1 MAGIYLQAIERMK
14 SRRISFG
21 LRLSLFGTL
30 LITLSVALC
39 AWFAYRFRYEELKA
53 AVANELL
60 AVVNSAAPGID
71 GDRHNDIF
79 RDKKDQIRGLPYFT
93 AVRAQLQEIKRR
105 NRLSGHGSPVYT
117 MRKAQNF
124 AEFQELEFVVMSDP
138 DKEGVWFVGSR
149 YPVLPHLLSALN
161 GIPATTGLYSD
172 DDGMWISAAAPI
184 LNQAGE
190 VVGILQADRAVNY
203 FVAEAQ
209 RSAVKTMSIALVCA
223 SIGWVLTWVYSRTL
237 VRPILH
243 LAEATQEVANGRL
256 DVKVSLNRND
266 ELGDLAR
273 DFNGMARR
281 LETAHAQDIV
291 QKEQMQSAH
300 RTIELSNREL
310 GDSNAAL
317 RLSYIEAHRLAA
329 AAEAA
334 SRAKSEFLAIM
345 SHELRTP
352 LNSVLGLASLIESS
366 GLDADSTDSAR
377 TIRVSGEG
385 LLAMIN
391 DVLIYTQLEGD
402 KSQLTEE
409 PFAPAELLI
418 EVMEAFRSKG
428 TEKGLQFQVEIN
440 PNLPV
445 KVVGDA
451 AKWQRVLQHLIE
463 NAVKFTTAGSVAVR
477 AESLSHGALAS
488 EERRTIQVS
497 VRDTGV
503 GVSPDLVPRLFQPF
517 SQSDSSITRQHEG
530 MGLGLALSSR
540 IAKQMGGD
548 LCHENNATGSGSLFV
563 FTAEFTISRTPGI
576 LSHGDS
582 QDIPGG
588 QREAPIIGGLSM

>member
-1 MAGIYLQAIERMK
+1 MTLAGIYLQAIERMK

-71 GDRHNDIF
+71 GDRHNNIF
-79 RDKKDQIRGLPYFT
+79 RDEKDQIRGLADFT
-93 AVRAQLQEIKRR
+93 ALRAQLQEIKRR
-105 NRLSGHGSPVYT
+105 NRLSGHGSPIYT

-124 AEFQELEFVVMSDP
+124 TELHELEFVVMSDP

-161 GIPATTGLYSD
+161 GIPSTTGLYSD

-184 LNQAGE
+184 LNQVGE

-209 RSAVKTMSIALVCA
+209 RSAIKTMSIALVCA

-256 DVKVSLNRND
+256 DVKVCLNRND

-281 LETAHAQDIV
+281 LETAHAQDIM
-291 QKEQMQSAH
+291 QKEQMQAAH

-310 GDSNAAL
+310 EDSNAAL
-317 RLSYIEAHRLAA
+317 RLSYLEAHRLTA

-418 EVMEAFRSKG
+418 E
-428 TEKGLQFQVEIN
+428 
-440 PNLPV
+440 
-445 KVVGDA
+445 
-451 AKWQRVLQHLIE
+451 

-488 EERRTIQVS
+488 GGRRTIQVS

-517 SQSDSSITRQHEG
+517 SQSDSSSTRQHEG

-548 LCHENNATGSGSLFV
+548 LCHENNATGSGSLFI
-563 FTAEFTISRTPGI
+563 FTAKFTIARAAGI

-588 QREAPIIGGLSM
+588 PRGDPIMGGLSM